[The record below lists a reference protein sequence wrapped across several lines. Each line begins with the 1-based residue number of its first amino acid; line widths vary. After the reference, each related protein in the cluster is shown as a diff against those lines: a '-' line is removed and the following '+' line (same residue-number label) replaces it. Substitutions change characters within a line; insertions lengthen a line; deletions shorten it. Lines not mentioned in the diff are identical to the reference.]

1 MEHHPETSP
10 TGTFRVV
17 EEEVEA
23 EEELDTQ
30 EVPSN
35 PRIGVEVGATMRS
48 TASGMPHNHLA
59 LVEGHQLRLRLRRHG
74 GRLTVVEIATMSLKK
89 DLRTETPRKRTLLP
103 TTPKIMMTERGLE
116 VPAPEMTD
124 IGGTEAMKDITPEE
138 ITMMRVETTVEIMVP
153 AQVGGSIVRS
163 EETIIMTGKKEGTRA
178 PGIDQIQDLDTRG
191 KTLQMKAGDTRD
203 TIGEGDAKGPWVMKG
218 PSQVNP

>member
-1 MEHHPETSP
+1 MEHHLETSP

-48 TASGMPHNHLA
+48 TTSGMPHKQLT
-59 LVEGHQLRLRLRRHG
+59 LVEGQQLRLRRHG
-74 GRLTVVEIATMSLKK
+74 GRLTLVEIAIMSLRR
-89 DLRTETPRKRTLLP
+89 DLRIEIPRKKTPLP
-103 TTPKIMMTERGLE
+103 TTPENMMTKRGLE

-138 ITMMRVETTVEIMVP
+138 ITMMRVETSVETMVP
-153 AQVGGSIVRS
+153 VLVGGSTVRS

-178 PGIDQIQDLDTRG
+178 PGTDQIQDL
-191 KTLQMKAGDTRD
+191 
-203 TIGEGDAKGPWVMKG
+203 
-218 PSQVNP
+218 